1 MRPWLMRILLV
12 ALLVVVCGTLIPSLA
27 EDYLVIK
34 KKGGPTQKIPLD
46 FPPEQI
52 ESFQVESSGPSPGA
66 PSVKERRPIK
76 EDEQRVP
83 SSSEPEKPAPM
94 KRPESRPA
102 QISPGAPSSQPM
114 ILRQKTAPGSTSTE
128 EESSAPA
135 VEQQLPVQKKPD
147 SQQPRGETPAAPV
160 RRPITGPV
168 AAAAPGGKG
177 SFFVNV
183 YKLPDSIKALPDY
196 SALRPVEAV
205 TADRVN
211 LDPNR
216 GHSEPAGLPENA
228 EGLGLRFMGVFEVAG
243 EGIFKWSV
251 QAKDGVRLNIDDK
264 TLIENDGI
272 HDAAVKTGYIHLG
285 EGTHAIVLDSFN
297 SKGAPFLRLLVSPPV
312 GQEQIFSIRNG
323 LAGWKEPAKPY
334 DVLWGQV
341 YFVPKGTYPQGPDFS
356 RLSPIGRIIAPEL
369 NISGGEGF
377 PGLPGRKDM
386 VGIRY
391 EGFFNV
397 RGAGIFAFRLV
408 ADHFAKLTIGT
419 HDIVEIGRTPKVDPQ
434 GKVGWA
440 FLQQGS
446 YPIKLDFFHP
456 EGPPRLDLYVTE
468 PTKAEELFSPAQTL
482 EGYVAEEG
490 KVNLIPA
497 FVYFLSPNTRKLP
510 NYNKLSPSGMFF
522 TRAIDYPTDRGSR
535 EFPGIPKREDWFG
548 IRFYVKFSLE
558 QKESGTYAFR
568 VVCDDSARLIVDKK
582 MVVNVES
589 TGKKSEQAG
598 SVGLEAGS
606 HEMFLDYFQA
616 TGPNG
621 IQLYITP
628 PGGEEK
634 IFAFQ

>member
-1 MRPWLMRILLV
+1 MVLR
-12 ALLVVVCGTLIPSLA
+12 
-27 EDYLVIK
+27 
-34 KKGGPTQKIPLD
+34 Q
-46 FPPEQI
+46 
-52 ESFQVESSGPSPGA
+52 
-66 PSVKERRPIK
+66 
-76 EDEQRVP
+76 
-83 SSSEPEKPAPM
+83 KPAPG
-94 KRPESRPA
+94 PTYTE
-102 QISPGAPSSQPM
+102 QELTTPS
-114 ILRQKTAPGSTSTE
+114 
-128 EESSAPA
+128 
-135 VEQQLPVQKKPD
+135 VEQQGPAQKMPERA
-147 SQQPRGETPAAPV
+147 QPRAETPAAPV
-160 RRPITGPV
+160 KRPVTGPV
-168 AAAAPGGKG
+168 AAVAPGGKG

-196 SALRPVEAV
+196 SALRPTESL

-211 LDPNR
+211 LDPSR
-216 GHSEPAGLPENA
+216 GQSEPAGLPENTD
-228 EGLGLRFMGVFEVAG
+228 GLGLRFMGVFEVAG

-285 EGTHAIVLDSFN
+285 QGTHCIVLDNFN
-297 SKGAPFLRLLVSPPV
+297 SKSAPFLRLLVTPPV
-312 GQEQIFSIRNG
+312 GQEQIFSIKNG

-334 DVLWGQV
+334 DVFWGQV
-341 YFVPKGTYPQGPDFS
+341 YFVPKGAYPQGPDFS

-369 NISGGEGF
+369 NISGGDGF

-397 RGAGIFAFRLV
+397 RGAGIFAYRLV
-408 ADHFAKLTIGT
+408 ADHFARLTIGA
-419 HDIVEIGRTPKVDPQ
+419 HKIAEISQSSRGGPQ
-434 GKVGWA
+434 GNVGWA

-446 YPIKLDFFHP
+446 YPITLDFFHP
-456 EGPPRLDLYVTE
+456 EGPPRLGLYVTE
-468 PTKAEELFSPAQTL
+468 PTKAEEIFSPAQPL
-482 EGYVAEEG
+482 EGFTAEEG

-497 FVYFLSPNTRKLP
+497 FVYFLSPNTKKLP

-522 TRAIDYPTDRGSR
+522 TRAIDYPRDRGPR

-558 QKESGTYAFR
+558 QKESGPYTFR
-568 VVCDDSARLIVDKK
+568 VVCDDSARLILDKK
-582 MVVNVES
+582 MVINVES
-589 TGKKSEQAG
+589 TGKKSEQTG
-598 SVGLEAGS
+598 TVGLEAGS

-616 TGPNG
+616 TGPDG
-621 IQLYITP
+621 IQLFLTP

>member
-1 MRPWLMRILLV
+1 MRPWLTRTLLV
-12 ALLVVVCGTLIPSLA
+12 ALMVMVSGTLILSGA

-34 KKGGPTQKIPLD
+34 KKGGPTQKVPLN

-52 ESFQVESSGPSPGA
+52 ESFQVESSRPSHGA
-66 PSVKERRPIK
+66 PSVKERSPAE
-76 EDEQRVP
+76 EDEQTVQP
-83 SSSEPEKPAPM
+83 SKEPERPAPM
-94 KRPESRPA
+94 KRSESPPS
-102 QISPGAPSSQPM
+102 QISPTPPSSQPM
-114 ILRQKTAPGSTSTE
+114 ILRQKPAPGSTNTEQESTTP
-128 EESSAPA
+128 S
-135 VEQQLPVQKKPD
+135 VEQGPAPRRPERA
-147 SQQPRGETPAAPV
+147 QPPRAETPAAPV
-160 RRPITGPV
+160 KRPITGPV
-168 AAAAPGGKG
+168 AAAAPGGRG

-196 SALRPVEAV
+196 SALRPIETL

-211 LDPNR
+211 LDPSK
-216 GHSEPAGLPENA
+216 GQSEPAGLPEDTQ
-228 EGLGLRFMGVFEVAG
+228 GLGLRFMGLFEVAG
-243 EGIFKWSV
+243 EGIFRWSV

-264 TLIENDGI
+264 TLLENDGI
-272 HDAAVKTGYIHLG
+272 HDVAVKTGYIHLG
-285 EGTHAIVLDSFN
+285 QGTHSIVLDSFN
-297 SKGAPFLRLLVSPPV
+297 SKGDPFLRLLVTPPI
-312 GQEQIFSIRNG
+312 GQEQIFSIKSG

-341 YFVPKGTYPQGPDFS
+341 YFVPKGAYPQGPDFS
-356 RLSPIGRIIAPEL
+356 GLSPIGRIIAPEL

-408 ADHFAKLTIGT
+408 ADHFAKLTIGE
-419 HDIVEIGRTPKVDPQ
+419 HDIAEITRTSRGGPE
-434 GKVGWA
+434 GKLGWA
-440 FLQQGS
+440 FLQKGS
-446 YPIKLDFFHP
+446 YPIKVDFFHP
-456 EGPPRLDLYVTE
+456 EGPPRLGLYVTE
-468 PTKAEELFSPAQTL
+468 PAKAEQIFSPTQPL
-482 EGYVAEEG
+482 EGYTAEEG

-497 FVYFLSPNTRKLP
+497 FVYFLSPNTKKLP

-522 TRAIDYPTDRGSR
+522 TTAIDYPIDRGSR

-558 QKESGTYAFR
+558 QKESGPYSFR

-582 MVVNVES
+582 MVINVES
-589 TGKKSEQAG
+589 TGKKSEQTG
-598 SVGLEAGS
+598 TVGLEAGS

-616 TGPNG
+616 TGPDG
-621 IQLYITP
+621 IQLFITP

-634 IFAFQ
+634 VFAFQ